1 MLITE
6 NEIINQ
12 TIRHNTIFKTVLD
25 TPSTIVVPACQASH
39 PLQPRCATHLGYT
52 GLDNKYKEVRASVLV
67 TDIAA

>member
-39 PLQPRCATHLGYT
+39 PLQPRWATRLGYT
-52 GLDNKYKEVRASVLV
+52 DKYKEVRPSVLV